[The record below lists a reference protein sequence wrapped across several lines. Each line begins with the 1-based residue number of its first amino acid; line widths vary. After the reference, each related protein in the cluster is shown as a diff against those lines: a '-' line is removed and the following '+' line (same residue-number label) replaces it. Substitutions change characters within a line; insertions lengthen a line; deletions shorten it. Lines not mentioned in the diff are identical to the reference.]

1 MCEMYNKILN
11 EYILNELPEYMQ
23 VKILNILHDRGIIN
37 NKKRYKKKF
46 EGSNI
51 IDVCEISKTKE
62 KLELILKKYDGIIK
76 ECQEFDYFKA
86 YRFSSIFKV
95 NISTLNNN
103 YELINDL
110 CKKNQIIRYTD
121 SNEFR
126 DNINTFAEKPT
137 YRIMGKYR
145 IFKFTYKL
153 MNREDNTK
161 FIKYPVLMIIDNL
174 NETLEVRLDL
184 VSFNYKNKE
193 DFYKLKI
200 QEILSWTR
208 SYLKLETECI
218 DFEAIVK
225 YINNN
230 KKNEVTVS
238 GLEMRRD
245 GMSAKLHS
253 SSNDKGKLPILT
265 ELKDLLTMEDY
276 LFNKTDDTKKI
287 KSMLETL
294 LSEIDENST
303 FPSSELYWNDKMLS
317 VNVVHGY
324 KKSDFSLFRYKG
336 ELTNKE
342 DMNYVTE
349 YLIASIRE
357 LEKNLGLK

>member
-1 MCEMYNKILN
+1 MCEMYNKIVN

-23 VKILNILHDRGIIN
+23 VKILNMLHDRGIIN

-51 IDVCEISKTKE
+51 IDVCEISKTKG
-62 KLELILKKYDGIIK
+62 KLELLFEKYDGIIK
-76 ECQEFDYFKA
+76 EYQDFDYFRA

-103 YELINDL
+103 YKLINDL

-184 VSFNYKNKE
+184 VSFDYKNRE
-193 DFYKLKI
+193 EFYKLKI
-200 QEILSWTR
+200 KEILSWTR

-218 DFEAIVK
+218 DFEGVVK

-230 KKNEVTVS
+230 KTDEVTVS
-238 GLEMRRD
+238 GLDMRRD

-253 SSNDKGKLPILT
+253 SSKNKGKLPILT
-265 ELKDLLTMEDY
+265 ELKDLIIMEED
-276 LFNKTDDTKKI
+276 LFNKTADTRKI

-303 FPSSELYWNDKMLS
+303 FPSSELYWNDRMLS

-324 KKSDFSLFRYKG
+324 KQSDFSLFRYKG
-336 ELTNKE
+336 DLRNKE

-349 YLIASIRE
+349 YLIASVRE
-357 LEKNLGLK
+357 FKEKLGLE